1 MAKRVFKVK
10 TFARWAKKILTDAEL
25 CAAAREIEQGI
36 FDADLGGGV
45 CKKRIAIPGQGKSGS
60 TRTLAAKSNG
70 IAIFF
75 LFGLEKNDADN
86 FSDEAVEA
94 AKLLA
99 KSLESA
105 SNKQLDAMVKDETI
119 KEICHEPK
127 REKQK
132 K

>member
-1 MAKRVFKVK
+1 M
-10 TFARWAKKILTDAEL
+10 
-25 CAAAREIEQGI
+25 
-36 FDADLGGGV
+36 
-45 CKKRIAIPGQGKSGS
+45 
-60 TRTLAAKSNG
+60 
-70 IAIFF
+70 
-75 LFGLEKNDADN
+75 FGLEKNDADN